1 MGEAGET
8 RRVAAESVF
17 RRIIRLVVPATMATA
32 LSFLCSQMEWY
43 NSAWE
48 HGSPWLQRVQ
58 KPIEG
63 FRPSLKS
70 LFWNCVSSPP
80 KTPSPNNRCIPGRLE
95 STTTMAI
102 SGL

>member
-1 MGEAGET
+1 MALFFLLSGFVCSIKSLRMARMGEAGET
-8 RRVAAESVF
+8 RRVAAESVL
-17 RRIIRLVVPATMATA
+17 RRIIRLVVPATMGTT

-58 KPIEG
+58 KPIIG
-63 FRPSLKS
+63 VRPSLKS

-80 KTPSPNNRCIPGRLE
+80 NTP
-95 STTTMAI
+95 
-102 SGL
+102 